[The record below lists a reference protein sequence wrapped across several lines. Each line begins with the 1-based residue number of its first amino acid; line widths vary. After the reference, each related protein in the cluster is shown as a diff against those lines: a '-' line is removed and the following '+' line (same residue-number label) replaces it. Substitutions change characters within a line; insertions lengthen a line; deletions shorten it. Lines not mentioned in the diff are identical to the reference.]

1 MRKKKVGNEHVELA
15 FEIIHT
21 LQQHHTVGDI
31 TSVHEISRLIGQHV
45 TETQRFIRAID
56 ELFAMGYLEGT
67 SNTACRIAAF
77 DRATSCA
84 VCGKYAP
91 KPCPG
96 CRYPFC
102 AEHYAAHV
110 EYNAEHLKGLEA

>member
-1 MRKKKVGNEHVELA
+1 MSNEHNELA
-15 FEIIHT
+15 FDILHE

-31 TSVHEISRLIGQHV
+31 TSVHDISRLMGQRF

-56 ELFAMGYLEGT
+56 ELFAMGYLESSPGP
-67 SNTACRIAAF
+67 ACRIAAF

-96 CRYPFC
+96 CKYPFC

-110 EYNAEHLKGLEA
+110 EDNAEHLKGLNA